1 MLEIVT
7 LTGVDEQTNLTALME
22 LADEFPA
29 AEFASLAGSR
39 TGRDDP
45 EYPGKPTLRLLGRM
59 GERGARTALHLC
71 GRMARAVAVE
81 KEVPGDILE
90 LCDGFGR
97 VQVNLDAEWFD
108 GERGERTRHGI
119 IGLAEAVAAEKVILQ
134 HRGDWESIPIEHP
147 KVDYLFDPSGG
158 RGVDSL
164 HVWPP
169 PPEGRAVGYAGGI
182 GLDNIGE
189 ALEFTGRYPDARLW
203 LDMQRKLRNEQN
215 RFDMSRARRICV
227 ATFRDAPLDA
237 GLARQPR
244 D

>member
-1 MLEIVT
+1 MLEMVT

-22 LADEFPA
+22 LAGEYPR

-45 EYPGKPTLRLLGRM
+45 EYPGRPTLRLLGRM

-71 GRMARAVAVE
+71 GRMARAVALE
-81 KEVPGDILE
+81 ENVPDDILE
-90 LCDGFGR
+90 LCHGFGR
-97 VQVNLDAEWFD
+97 VQVNLEAEWFG
-108 GERGERTRHGI
+108 GERGNRTRNGI
-119 IGLAEAVAAEKVILQ
+119 IRLAEAVPAEKVILQ

-158 RGVDSL
+158 KGVDSL

-169 PPEGRAVGYAGGI
+169 PPEGRLVGYAGGI
-182 GLDNIGE
+182 GPDNIEE
-189 ALEFTGRYPDARLW
+189 ALEFTGRYPEARLW

-215 RFDMSRARRICV
+215 RFDMSRARGICGV
-227 ATFRDAPLDA
+227 AF
-237 GLARQPR
+237 G
-244 D
+244 